1 VAHGNEV
8 MRVVRVS
15 PEASADTP
23 PILDAARLASAR
35 TLRERF
41 PLAHL
46 RPLSLVRAAELDAI
60 ADPSKKTRVWLAAE
74 SMQITGSFK
83 IRGAL
88 LAMGNL
94 AAKNVDV
101 VAASAGNHGAA
112 VAFAAKLLKMK
123 AKVVVP
129 ATAPKVKCA
138 RIADGAEVVLSE
150 ADGYDEA
157 EILAKRI
164 AEESG
169 AAFLSP
175 YDDLD
180 VIAGNGASLAFEIAD
195 ALGKQPDCVV
205 APFGGGGL
213 ATGLA
218 CALPESRVW
227 GVQSEASPAMAMSIE
242 KNEAIEKFIPTT
254 PTLAEGLEGG
264 ISKRAFERA
273 CRVVAGVV
281 VVDEACILHAMKYAA
296 SELGLII
303 EGSAAAALAPL
314 LEKAPSEICGGDV
327 VVVLTGRNTDH
338 AFGKTESS

>member
-1 VAHGNEV
+1 
-8 MRVVRVS
+8 MRVIRVS
-15 PEASADTP
+15 PKASADAP
-23 PILDAARLASAR
+23 NILPILDAARLESAR
-35 TLRERF
+35 SLRDRF

-46 RPLSLVRAAELDAI
+46 RPLTLVRAAELDAI
-60 ADPSKKTRVWLAAE
+60 ADPAKNTRIWLAVE
-74 SMQITGSFK
+74 SLQVTGSFK

-94 AAKNVDV
+94 AAKKVDV

-123 AKVVVP
+123 ARVVVP

-138 RIADGAEVVLSE
+138 RIADGAEVVYSE
-150 ADGYDEA
+150 AAGYDEA

-195 ALGKQPDCVV
+195 RLGKQPDFVI

-218 CALPESRVW
+218 CALPQSKVW
-227 GVQSEASPAMAMSIE
+227 GVQSEASPAFAMSLE
-242 KNEAIEKFIPTT
+242 TNEAVEHFVPTS

-264 ISKRAFERA
+264 ISKRAFA
-273 CRVVAGVV
+273 NAKQVVAGVV
-281 VVDEACILHAMKYAA
+281 VVSEENIGHAMAYAA
-296 SELGLII
+296 KELGLVL
-303 EGSAAAALAPL
+303 EGSAATALAVA
-314 LEKAPSEICGGDV
+314 LEKLPNEILGGDV

-338 AFGKTESS
+338 GFGKTKAS